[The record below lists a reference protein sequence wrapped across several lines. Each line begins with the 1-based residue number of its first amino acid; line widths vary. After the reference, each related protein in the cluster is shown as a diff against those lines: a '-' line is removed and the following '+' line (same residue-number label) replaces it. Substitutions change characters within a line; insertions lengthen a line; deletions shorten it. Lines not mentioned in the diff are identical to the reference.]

1 MPYEIIQPPFTL
13 KFREMSKQEL
23 ADYAAWFHGIVDE
36 RLSELEA
43 AVRAT
48 SGYESWTATSK
59 PESLET
65 LGEWFAGE
73 VKTRPRTP
81 EEMAELNS
89 RGDFLMST
97 PGVGVDLTN
106 RTFSLAID
114 VGMYVARTFEHSYP
128 QLSWEQ
134 LLDNKKFAD
143 YGQPV
148 LTGFGPVPLNPVRIA
163 VTMAYGLA
171 FGKQTGKRLREI
183 FDYWSN
189 QVGKRKQ

>member
-23 ADYAAWFHGIVDE
+23 IKYAAWFHGIVDD
-36 RLSELEA
+36 RVSELEA

-48 SGYESWTATSK
+48 LGYESWMATSK
-59 PESLET
+59 RESLVT

-81 EEMAELNS
+81 EEIAELKS
-89 RGDFLMST
+89 RGDLLVSA
-97 PGVGVDLTN
+97 PEADLTN
-106 RTFSLAID
+106 RSFSLAID
-114 VGMYVARTFEHSYP
+114 VGMYVARTFERNYQ

-134 LLDNKKFAD
+134 FLDNKKFAD

-148 LTGFGPVPLNPVRIA
+148 LTGFGPVPLNPIRIA
-163 VTMAYGLA
+163 VTLAYGLA
-171 FGKQTGKRLREI
+171 SGKQTGRRLTEI

-189 QVGKRKQ
+189 QIGKRKH